1 LEIGDG
7 LVHISGPE
15 SAPTVTLRQL
25 FEEDILVKL
34 IVNGESS
41 GMGGLILRESI
52 LTKEIVD
59 DALDIYAMMPWPFLQ
74 EVLTYDRE

>member
-1 LEIGDG
+1 MG
-7 LVHISGPE
+7 LFIFLDLSRLQ
-15 SAPTVTLRQL
+15 ATVTLRQL